1 MFKTWKPKTIAELAA
16 IAQAKAEVEAQ
27 GFTPCEHSAHITDL
41 PGVGFIAWAFSEES
55 VPQTFGSP
63 AAHGRVLFNGQLRHA
78 GAAIVNP

>member
-27 GFTPCEHSAHITDL
+27 GFTPCESSAHICEL
-41 PGVGFIAWAFSEES
+41 PGAGFLAWAFSVE
-55 VPQTFGSP
+55 VAPNTFGSP

-78 GAAIVNP
+78 GAAIVNN